1 MNAEFYVDESGSEWE
16 NAVPVATVDD
26 IAALQDQINALYDY
40 QNNEVTVYEDPNE
53 WQQDE
58 VQDLAIKDLGDRIS
72 VLEAAGNETPD
83 PTPTPSPTPDVWNV
97 KVTNQVKSGELTLDD
112 IHADLEVLNDNVYI
126 FAILNFAVVLAVLG
140 FLIGKEL
147 WKPW

>member
-1 MNAEFYVDESGSEWE
+1 MSAEFYVDEDGSEWE

-26 IAALQDQINALYDY
+26 IAALQDQINVLYDY
-40 QNNEVTVYEDPNE
+40 QNNEVTLYEDPNQ

-58 VQDLAIKDLGDRIS
+58 LQDLAIEDLGKR
-72 VLEAAGNETPD
+72 VTLLETVVNEVPD
-83 PTPTPSPTPDVWNV
+83 PTPSPAIVQDV
-97 KVTNQVKSGELTLDD
+97 KVVNQVKSGELTLDD
-112 IHADLEVLNDNVYI
+112 IHADLEVLNDNLYISAIII
-126 FAILNFAVVLAVLG
+126 FAAALALLG